1 MKGAFNHFQT
11 LNALK
16 TRKDLSM
23 ILFGESLNVIS
34 NVIGKEFKEPDP
46 AKRNPEPI
54 QKEVIEQKEK
64 GMDYIDINLGPAKKF
79 GTELMPWVVNVVQ
92 EAVPGMPLLLDSS
105 NIDAIE
111 AGLKVAKPADK
122 PHIVNS
128 IMARPERY
136 EIMVPMT
143 AKYDA
148 DFVALMWGPE
158 GLPRDE
164 NERAALAVELLYF
177 ANEAGIPNEK
187 IWVDGIVTPVNIQQ
201 PQAISLMEFQG
212 MLQDIAPG
220 ARSTCGLS
228 NISNG
233 PPNHLRPIL
242 NQTYMVM
249 LQKYG
254 MESVI
259 SDPLDI
265 QLTAIA
271 KGQRQDIV
279 DLIYG
284 IMDGNQPDMASLDKE
299 MQDYAKTVNVILGN
313 TLYSDSWL
321 EL

>member
-1 MKGAFNHFQT
+1 
-11 LNALK
+11 
-16 TRKDLSM
+16 M

-34 NVIGKEFKEPDP
+34 NVIGKQFKEPDP

-79 GTELMPWVVNVVQ
+79 GKELMPWVIQVVQ
-92 EAVPGMPLLLDSS
+92 EAVPGMPLLLDTS

-111 AGLKVAKPADK
+111 AGLKIIKPANK
-122 PHIVNS
+122 PHIINS

-136 EIMVPMT
+136 EVMVPMA

-164 NERAALAVELLYF
+164 NERAALAVELLYY
-177 ANEAGIPNEK
+177 ANEAGISNER

-201 PQAISLMEFQG
+201 PQAISLMTFQG

-220 ARSTCGLS
+220 AKSTCGLS

-233 PPNHLRPIL
+233 PPSHLRPIL

-259 SDPLDI
+259 SDPLDTK
-265 QLTAIA
+265 LTEIA
-271 KGQRQDIV
+271 KGKRQDIV

-284 IMDGNQPDMASLDKE
+284 IMDGNQPNIATLSKE
-299 MQDYAKTVNVILGN
+299 MQDYTKTVNVILGN

-321 EL
+321 EV